1 MMTAKTFSR
10 ACTFLTDDV
19 APRALKK
26 IGLKQSSPQ
35 GRMRSASDE
44 RSMAVPFAY
53 AAAKQRERVA
63 VMCHLYYVEMASQ
76 IFSALEASGLYADL
90 FISTD
95 SEEKANEIRN
105 AIPWNYGR
113 VTIRVVE
120 NRGRD
125 IAPKLITFADVYQR
139 YPLVLC
145 LHAKKS
151 GHFDFGDDWRV
162 YLLQCLAGS
171 PAIVGSILEIFRQ
184 CPDIGMIVP
193 AHFHRLRKK
202 LGGFG
207 WGANFR
213 TARRLGWQMDIDL
226 SETDFLDF
234 PTGSMFWARGAALE
248 PLVSLRLRFADFPK
262 EPCWIDGTLAHAI
275 ERLFLFSCE
284 RAGFKWAKVAMNGS
298 DAISTP
304 SDVSAFVQRHSFS
317 LLNRQP

>member
-113 VTIRVVE
+113 VTMRLTQ
-120 NRGRD
+120 NRGHD
-125 IAPKLITFADVYQR
+125 IGRPRSHPSDAQQN
-139 YPLVLC
+139 YPGVAC
-145 LHAKKS
+145 IHPKKS
-151 GHFDFGDDWRV
+151 GHCDM
-162 YLLQCLAGS
+162 AES
-171 PAIVGSILEIFRQ
+171 
-184 CPDIGMIVP
+184 
-193 AHFHRLRKK
+193 
-202 LGGFG
+202 
-207 WGANFR
+207 
-213 TARRLGWQMDIDL
+213 
-226 SETDFLDF
+226 
-234 PTGSMFWARGAALE
+234 
-248 PLVSLRLRFADFPK
+248 
-262 EPCWIDGTLAHAI
+262 
-275 ERLFLFSCE
+275 
-284 RAGFKWAKVAMNGS
+284 
-298 DAISTP
+298 
-304 SDVSAFVQRHSFS
+304 
-317 LLNRQP
+317 